1 VLDEA
6 TAEDFSH
13 VVVMS
18 YSDYFDEQRA
28 DARTLV
34 TLLHLRDIV
43 ATRGARLTITSEM
56 LDDRNRELAQ
66 VTKVDDVIVSD
77 RVLSLMLTQLSENEH
92 LAAVFAELFAAD
104 GSEIYLRPASDYVE
118 LERELTFATVVEAA
132 RRRREVAVG
141 YRLKEG
147 EDDPT
152 PRGFKINP
160 AKSARVKFDADDRV
174 IVLAED

>member
-1 VLDEA
+1 MCYSEQLD
-6 TAEDFSH
+6 H
-13 VVVMS
+13 
-18 YSDYFDEQRA
+18 QRA

-43 ATRGARLTITSEM
+43 GQSGAPLTITSEM

-77 RVLSLMLTQLSENEH
+77 RVLSLLLTQLSENEH
-92 LAAVFAELFAAD
+92 LAGVFAELFAAE
-104 GSEIYLRPASDYVE
+104 GSEIYLRPAADYVE
-118 LERELTFATVVEAA
+118 LERDVTFATVVEAA

-141 YRLKEG
+141 YRLKQG
-147 EDDPT
+147 ENDPSEA
-152 PRGFKINP
+152 GFEINP
-160 AKSARVKFDADDRV
+160 PKSARVSFDADDRV

>member
-1 VLDEA
+1 
-6 TAEDFSH
+6 
-13 VVVMS
+13 
-18 YSDYFDEQRA
+18 
-28 DARTLV
+28 
-34 TLLHLRDIV
+34 
-43 ATRGARLTITSEM
+43 
-56 LDDRNRELAQ
+56 
-66 VTKVDDVIVSD
+66 VIVSD

-104 GSEIYLRPASDYVE
+104 GSEIYLRPASEYVE

-160 AKSARVKFDADDRV
+160 AKSARVTFDADDRV
-174 IVLAED
+174 IVLAEH

>member
-1 VLDEA
+1 MCYSEQLD
-6 TAEDFSH
+6 H
-13 VVVMS
+13 
-18 YSDYFDEQRA
+18 QRA

-43 ATRGARLTITSEM
+43 GRTGARVTITSEM

-92 LAAVFAELFAAD
+92 LAGVFAELFAAE
-104 GSEIYLRPASDYVE
+104 GSEIYLRPAADYVE
-118 LERELTFATVVEAA
+118 LGRELTFATVVEAA

-141 YRLKEG
+141 YRIKEG
-147 EDDPT
+147 EDDPSEA
-152 PRGFKINP
+152 GFAINP
-160 AKSARVKFDADDRV
+160 SKSTRLSFDRDDRV
-174 IVLAED
+174 IVLAES